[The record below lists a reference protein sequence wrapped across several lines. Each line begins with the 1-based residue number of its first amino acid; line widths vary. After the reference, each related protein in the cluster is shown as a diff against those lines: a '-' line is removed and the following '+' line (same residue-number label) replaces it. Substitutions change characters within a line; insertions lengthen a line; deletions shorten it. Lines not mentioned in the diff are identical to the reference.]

1 MLGRL
6 ARGMYLVLVAT
17 MIAAYAVASVR
28 TVPPPPPA
36 NDNRPVV
43 YWWA

>member
-1 MLGRL
+1 MVARL
-6 ARGMYLVLVAT
+6 ARGMYLLLVAT

-28 TVPPPPPA
+28 SAPPPPA
-36 NDNRPVV
+36 TDNQPVV

>member
-1 MLGRL
+1 MLVRL

-17 MIAAYAVASVR
+17 MIAAYAVASLR
-28 TVPPPPPA
+28 SAPPPPPT
-36 NDNRPVV
+36 DNQPVV

>member
-1 MLGRL
+1 MLATL
-6 ARGMYLVLVAT
+6 ARGMYLLVVGT

-28 TVPPPPPA
+28 SAPPPPPS
-36 NDNRPVV
+36 DNQPVV

>member
-1 MLGRL
+1 MLARL

-17 MIAAYAVASVR
+17 MIAAYAVASLHSA
-28 TVPPPPPA
+28 PPPPPA
-36 NDNRPVV
+36 DNQPVV